1 MIKHIILW
9 QLRDDLSPERKQAV
23 AAAAK
28 EHLEGLLGTIDG
40 LTAIQVITDGLASST
55 ADMMLD
61 STFVSEQA
69 LRGYAVHPAH
79 VAVADT
85 YVRPYIKTRSCMD
98 FAL

>member
-40 LTAIQVITDGLASST
+40 LTAI
-55 ADMMLD
+55 
-61 STFVSEQA
+61 
-69 LRGYAVHPAH
+69 R
-79 VAVADT
+79 
-85 YVRPYIKTRSCMD
+85 
-98 FAL
+98 